1 MNDIYNLVLSGGGF
15 RGVAFIGVYK
25 YLQKKKILKNLK
37 AISGCSA
44 GAIFGLLI
52 NIGCN
57 YEYLLKYIIEFNFE
71 ELKDFNY
78 INILDKYGIEPGE
91 KIINKIKDFL
101 IEKEINPDI
110 TFKELYEL
118 TKIKLYI
125 NTICLNDYSI
135 IYNSVDNE
143 PDMPVLFAVR
153 MSISIP
159 FIFTPILYNNRLHI
173 DGGLIDNIPASI
185 FNNEKK
191 NTLIL
196 ELSNFK
202 LNNEINDFVDYSY
215 NVILCMFYHIRDKSN
230 NYDDFNLIKI
240 HTKNISNLIYE
251 LSLNNKLKLIK
262 YGFNAAREFYKD
274 KLFYIVPLGAQVSE
288 VPLGGQVTE
297 GAQENE
303 MPLGDL
309 ENNLGNI

>member
-110 TFKELYEL
+110 TFKELYE
-118 TKIKLYI
+118 
-125 NTICLNDYSI
+125 
-135 IYNSVDNE
+135 
-143 PDMPVLFAVR
+143 
-153 MSISIP
+153 
-159 FIFTPILYNNRLHI
+159 
-173 DGGLIDNIPASI
+173 
-185 FNNEKK
+185 
-191 NTLIL
+191 
-196 ELSNFK
+196 
-202 LNNEINDFVDYSY
+202 
-215 NVILCMFYHIRDKSN
+215 
-230 NYDDFNLIKI
+230 
-240 HTKNISNLIYE
+240 
-251 LSLNNKLKLIK
+251 
-262 YGFNAAREFYKD
+262 
-274 KLFYIVPLGAQVSE
+274 
-288 VPLGGQVTE
+288 
-297 GAQENE
+297 
-303 MPLGDL
+303 
-309 ENNLGNI
+309 